1 MSHLRASGDALG
13 QHPEFEV
20 LTHSQQQAC
29 PWGGSWLAFEDF
41 WWTTSTFVFLEE
53 NNTVE
58 TYGKFCTR
66 KASENRCVIFY
77 HSSDT
82 E

>member
-1 MSHLRASGDALG
+1 VIVEDYVTCKEFDDAFGMS
-13 QHPEFEV
+13 
-20 LTHSQQQAC
+20 
-29 PWGGSWLAFEDF
+29 GGIVEQVNADMG
-41 WWTTSTFVFLEE
+41 TFVFLEE